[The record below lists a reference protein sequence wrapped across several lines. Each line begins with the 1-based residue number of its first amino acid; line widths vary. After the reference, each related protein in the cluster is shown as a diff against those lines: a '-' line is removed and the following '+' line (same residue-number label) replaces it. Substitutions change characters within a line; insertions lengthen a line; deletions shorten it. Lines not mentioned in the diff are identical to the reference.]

1 MGPEQRE
8 FAHGVKLAVIAAV
21 SAVATTAAVIG
32 AGRALL
38 PGPDAAAAPATILIP
53 AADRR

>member
-32 AGRALL
+32 AGRTLL